1 MYAKDI
7 KELRKTEKRKE
18 ENKIKMEKGLGDPIQ
33 PSSASGPRPT
43 RRKSQKGI
51 LFLSSTNDRWDPPVG
66 FILSNSFFILSD
78 N

>member
-43 RRKSQKGI
+43 RLKSRKGNPR
-51 LFLSSTNDRWDPPVG
+51 SSSNDRWDPPVG
-66 FILSNSFFILSD
+66 IFLSD
-78 N
+78 GFPFPLW